1 MCVSIYKY
9 IFKILKLDFF
19 TGKAGN
25 CRPKQKK
32 KKKCCVESLSS
43 FLLKPP
49 ECILRNN
56 NNKAVLET

>member
-1 MCVSIYKY
+1 MYVGIWDFIYMCVSIYKY
-9 IFKILKLDFF
+9 TFKILKLDFF

-32 KKKCCVESLSS
+32 KFCVESLSS

-49 ECILRNN
+49 RMYFE
-56 NNKAVLET
+56 K

>member
-32 KKKCCVESLSS
+32 KKKMLCGKS
-43 FLLKPP
+43 FFFPFKTPRMYF
-49 ECILRNN
+49 E
-56 NNKAVLET
+56 K